1 MNLREKFFW
10 NAVLSVSIIIL
21 LWNIWILFNQHQSAS
36 TFLKK
41 YKNEKVG
48 TDKELETMVKNL
60 EANLKKRQELKFRIK
75 DNPVDLTKV
84 IAVDGIASN
93 KGQKG
98 IHCSG
103 AWSNPDGSAT
113 AICDYKNITYKVLIG
128 DSIGGGLVKT
138 LTTTKLTI
146 SKDKQLITFNF
157 GL

>member
-10 NAVLSVSIIIL
+10 NAVISISIIIL
-21 LWNIWILFNQHQSAS
+21 LWNIWKLFNQHQSAS

-41 YKNEKVG
+41 YKNEEVG
-48 TDKELETMVKNL
+48 TDKELEAMVKNL
-60 EANLKKRQELKFRIK
+60 EVNLQKRQDLKFRIK

-98 IHCSG
+98 IDCST
-103 AWSNPDGSAT
+103 AWSNPDGSYT
-113 AICDYKNITYKVLIG
+113 ALCKYKARRYQVSIG
-128 DSIGGGLVKT
+128 DSIGGGFVKVIT
-138 LTTTKLTI
+138 NTSVTI
-146 SKDKQLITFNF
+146 SKDEQLITFDF

>member
-10 NAVLSVSIIIL
+10 NAVVSVSIIIL
-21 LWNIWILFNQHQSAS
+21 LWNIWKLFDQHQSAS

-48 TDKELETMVKNL
+48 TDKELEAMVKNL
-60 EANLKKRQELKFRIK
+60 EANLQRRQKLKFRIK

-98 IHCSG
+98 INCNS
-103 AWSNPDGSAT
+103 AWSNDNGSFT
-113 AICDYKNITYKVLIG
+113 ALCNYKTNRYQVVVG
-128 DSIGGGLVKT
+128 DSIGGGVVKT
-138 LTTTKLTI
+138 ITNTSVTI
-146 SKDKQLITFNF
+146 SKNKELITFDF

>member
-1 MNLREKFFW
+1 
-10 NAVLSVSIIIL
+10 
-21 LWNIWILFNQHQSAS
+21 
-36 TFLKK
+36 
-41 YKNEKVG
+41 
-48 TDKELETMVKNL
+48 MVKNL

-103 AWSNPDGSAT
+103 AHSNIDGSAT
-113 AICDYKNITYKVLIG
+113 ALCEYKNVKYKVLIG

>member
-10 NAVLSVSIIIL
+10 NAVISISIIIL
-21 LWNIWILFNQHQSAS
+21 LWNIWKLFNQHQSAS

-41 YKNEKVG
+41 YKNEEVG
-48 TDKELETMVKNL
+48 TDKELEAMVKNL
-60 EANLKKRQELKFRIK
+60 EVNLQKRQDMKFRIK

-98 IHCSG
+98 IDCST
-103 AWSNPDGSAT
+103 AWSNLDGSYT
-113 AICDYKNITYKVLIG
+113 ALCKYKTRRYQVSIG
-128 DSIGGGLVKT
+128 DSIGGGFVKVIT
-138 LTTTKLTI
+138 NTSVTI
-146 SKDKQLITFNF
+146 SKDEQLITFDF

>member
-36 TFLKK
+36 TFLTK

-48 TDKELETMVKNL
+48 TDKELEAMVKNL
-60 EANLKKRQELKFRIK
+60 EANLQKRQKLKFKIK
-75 DNPVDLTKV
+75 NNPVDLTKV

-98 IHCSG
+98 IDCST
-103 AWSNPDGSAT
+103 AWSNLDGSFT
-113 AICDYKNITYKVLIG
+113 ALCNYKAKRYQVSMG
-128 DSIGGGLVKT
+128 DSIGGGIVKT
-138 LTTTKLTI
+138 ITNTSVTI
-146 SKDKQLITFNF
+146 SKDEQLITFDF